1 MNPEKKP
8 THPKNVW
15 LLGLGIAVVAG
26 AAYFMFAPSPKSSPT
41 AASPTSTATQNTDT
55 LRIGTGGSA
64 LLSFDPQNNGS
75 YGTPL
80 MNVFDP
86 LVRLDRNGV
95 FQPHL
100 AKSFRQADPLTWAF
114 ELHDN
119 IKFHNG
125 DELTSRDVKF
135 TLERI
140 TSDTSLVEHP
150 RFISIARVNVIDK
163 HRFEIITKE
172 PDPLLLNRLIRMGG
186 SIVPERYFTE
196 KGVGEFSR
204 QPVGS
209 GPYQVVSF
217 TPDRNLVLKRFDGY
231 FKGRVS
237 DWENVV
243 ISVLPGAATRVNE
256 LITGGMDLVTEIP
269 PAEWGRVN
277 NQNGLTI
284 IDGNTTQVMLLI
296 VNGNPPFPTSDL
308 RVRQAIDYA
317 IDSRLIVDKL
327 FNGRGTPTRT
337 HITPGILGFEQS
349 LYNQYRF
356 DPERARAL
364 LREAGYGDGNPLKLT
379 LQIPKG
385 RYLLDSELGQLVAAM
400 LQGVGIQVQME
411 LLEGSKYVQVRNSN
425 NNQALMLA
433 GYGNS
438 MFDPFLPL
446 SALNSKTYFKR
457 LGYKNARVDELLDT
471 AMQTMNADER
481 ARLYRE
487 AQQILA
493 EELPY
498 IYIYHDRYFTALNTQ
513 RVSFDPPPSK
523 DLLVEDIKRK

>member
-1 MNPEKKP
+1 MSNAANSKG
-8 THPKNVW
+8 W
-15 LLGLGIAVVAG
+15 LLGVVAIVV
-26 AAYFMFAPSPKSSPT
+26 AATGYFMFSGQSSSDK
-41 AASPTSTATQNTDT
+41 AASNATANARNDT
-55 LRIGTGGSA
+55 VRIGTGGSA

-86 LVRLDRNGV
+86 LVRIARDGS

-100 AKSFRQADPLTWAF
+100 AKSFRQVDPLTWAF
-114 ELHDN
+114 TLHDN

-125 DELTSRDVKF
+125 DDLTSSDVKF

-140 TSDTSLVEHP
+140 TTDTSLVEHP

-163 HRFEIITKE
+163 HNFEIITKE

-186 SIVPERYFTE
+186 SIVPEKYFKE
-196 KGVGEFSR
+196 KGVGAFSQ

-217 TPDRNLVLKRFDGY
+217 TPDQSLVLKRFDGY
-231 FKGRVS
+231 FKGKVS
-237 DWENVV
+237 DWENAI

-256 LITGGMDLVTEIP
+256 LITGGLDLVTEIP

-277 NQNGLTI
+277 GQQDLTI

-296 VNGNPPFPTSDL
+296 VNGNPQFPTSDV

-327 FNGRGTPTRT
+327 FNGKGTPTRT
-337 HITPGILGFEQS
+337 HITPGILGFEES

-356 DPERARAL
+356 DLAKAKAL
-364 LREAGYGDGNPLKLT
+364 LSEAGYSEANPLKLT

-400 LQGVGIQVQME
+400 LQGAGIQVTME

-425 NNQALMLA
+425 NNSALMLA

-457 LGYKNARVDELLDT
+457 LGYKNERVDTLLDT

-481 ARLYRE
+481 AKLYRE
-487 AQQILA
+487 AQIILA

-498 IYIYHDRYFTALNTQ
+498 IYIYHDRYFTALNTK
-513 RVSFDPPPSK
+513 RVSFDPPPNK

>member
-1 MNPEKKP
+1 MSKVANSK
-8 THPKNVW
+8 TG
-15 LLGLGIAVVAG
+15 LLGLGVVLVAV
-26 AAYFMFAPSPKSSPT
+26 AAYFMFSGTSKIET
-41 AASPTSTATQNTDT
+41 NSTATVDAQRDT
-55 LRIGTGGSA
+55 VRIGTGGSA

-86 LVRLDRNGV
+86 LVRIDRNGV

-100 AKSFRQADPLTWAF
+100 AKSFRQVDPLTWAF
-114 ELHDN
+114 TLHED

-125 DELTSRDVKF
+125 DELTSSDVKF

-140 TSDTSLVEHP
+140 TTDTSLVEHP
-150 RFISIARVNVIDK
+150 RFISIARVNIIDK
-163 HRFEIITKE
+163 HNFEIITKE

-186 SIVPERYFTE
+186 SIVPERYFKE
-196 KGVGEFSR
+196 QGVGAFSR

-217 TPDRNLVLKRFDGY
+217 TPDQSLVLKRFDGY

-237 DWENVV
+237 DWENAI

-256 LITGGMDLVTEIP
+256 LITGGLDLVTEIP

-277 NQNGLTI
+277 GQPDLSI
-284 IDGNTTQVMLLI
+284 VDGNTTQVMLLI
-296 VNGNPPFPTSDL
+296 VNANAQFPTSDV

-327 FNGRGTPTRT
+327 FNGKGTPTRT
-337 HITPGILGFEQS
+337 HITPGILGFEES

-356 DPERARAL
+356 DVDKAKAL
-364 LREAGYGDGNPLKLT
+364 LREAGYSDANPLKLT

-400 LQGVGIQVQME
+400 LQNVGIQVQME

-457 LGYKNARVDELLDT
+457 IGYKNERVDFLLDS
-471 AMQTMNADER
+471 AMQTLDSGQR
-481 ARLYRE
+481 TKLYKE
-487 AQQILA
+487 AQLILA

-498 IYIYHDRYFTALNTQ
+498 IYLYHDRYFTALNTR
-513 RVSFDPPPSK
+513 RVSFDPPPNK